1 MSKCE
6 LQSECSRDSNRHEE
20 PSAQLRQPAN
30 QSQSERLYDVCTIY
44 TFEPSSLPRQGYL
57 SLSRPGFQ
65 PLIAQRHQFGGHQ
78 DFRVPLVCDRHHLS
92 GAFFGF
98 EGLMG
103 LEKLVQVGGL
113 QLNRQKQR
121 NDIMRKAGSNQSSG
135 RWMDKLASPISST

>member
-1 MSKCE
+1 M
-6 LQSECSRDSNRHEE
+6 
-20 PSAQLRQPAN
+20 
-30 QSQSERLYDVCTIY
+30 
-44 TFEPSSLPRQGYL
+44 
-57 SLSRPGFQ
+57 
-65 PLIAQRHQFGGHQ
+65 
-78 DFRVPLVCDRHHLS
+78 PLVCDRHHLS

-135 RWMDKLASPISST
+135 RWMDKLFTASPISST